1 MFKKRGK
8 DYEIGYGRP
17 PRNQFKKGQSGNP
30 NGRPKG
36 AKSLSDRLMKA
47 LNELVTIIENGSR
60 RKIPKCDALVK
71 QLLNKALGGDIRSIK
86 LILEM
91 VGPLSER
98 GRQAELE
105 ATHGADST
113 ARERLT
119 KKIAM
124 ISERIRT
131 GQPLFPE
138 DSKETQQTEQAN
150 KIKDKKE

>member
-36 AKSLSDRLMKA
+36 AKSLSDHLMKA
-47 LNELVTIIENGSR
+47 LNEPVTINENGSR
-60 RKIPKCDALVK
+60 RKIPRRDALMK

-86 LILEM
+86 LILEL

-105 ATHGADST
+105 ASYREDST

-124 ISERIRT
+124 ISERFRT

-138 DSKETQQTEQAN
+138 DSKESQQTEQTN
-150 KIKDKKE
+150 KIKDKRQ